1 MYGFSSNN
9 ISHTS
14 NMSFEEVLDKLG
26 ENSIETS
33 KETVRILL
41 KIADNILK
49 QPENVKIRTLQKSNH
64 IISKKVLQV
73 NGGSLCLR
81 LMGFV
86 ENGTCFTL
94 PNVDNLSSVQS
105 TKDVLLIW
113 LESVH
118 SSPQNEDVEDKL
130 NRNKEISC
138 LTNVS
143 SKKID
148 SQNSVKIKPVALPP
162 LVPLYKNHFL
172 HSIESHFHNALQYE
186 NKDLQNRAKSLIPL
200 HTLEEGALRRFRMLQ
215 KRIKKDKLNN
225 IDISIQ
231 DMLILELLEWFKE
244 DFFTWVNSPECEHCG
259 SETKFSHMSTDKNLL
274 VYTNRVELHRCVSC
288 RQFTPFPRYNDL
300 NILLETRR
308 GRCGEW
314 ANTFTLLCRALNWD
328 ARFIMDETD
337 HVWTEVYSFA
347 RRKWLHCDSCENICD
362 KPLIYESGWKKKI
375 SYVIAYS
382 GEEVQDVTWRYTS
395 HHKDI
400 LKNRNK
406 CTEQELIEALFKLR
420 EIRQKDFSEARK
432 KFLNKRLLDE
442 LVEFMTE
449 RKPDDEENQG
459 RQSGDLDWRLLRGET
474 TDSDGEHQHVWSIN
488 PDDPNDKTVTI
499 QYSSSSDVYQM
510 LVNGKKSTE
519 MKHWSS
525 GTFNHSNILMK
536 KELDWKQVYL
546 ARQEGGSEGTITWK
560 FQIQS
565 EERRLTTIEVNFL
578 FSTFENGNVNVKL
591 DSGDLSLEITK
602 EANAFKTSAFAGSS
616 NISLTASL
624 SGGKG
629 DTSWQHAQLFRQ
641 PLNDDNYSFVITFSF
656 E

>member
-1 MYGFSSNN
+1 
-9 ISHTS
+9 
-14 NMSFEEVLDKLG
+14 
-26 ENSIETS
+26 
-33 KETVRILL
+33 
-41 KIADNILK
+41 
-49 QPENVKIRTLQKSNH
+49 
-64 IISKKVLQV
+64 
-73 NGGSLCLR
+73 
-81 LMGFV
+81 
-86 ENGTCFTL
+86 
-94 PNVDNLSSVQS
+94 
-105 TKDVLLIW
+105 
-113 LESVH
+113 
-118 SSPQNEDVEDKL
+118 
-130 NRNKEISC
+130 
-138 LTNVS
+138 
-143 SKKID
+143 
-148 SQNSVKIKPVALPP
+148 
-162 LVPLYKNHFL
+162 
-172 HSIESHFHNALQYE
+172 
-186 NKDLQNRAKSLIPL
+186 
-200 HTLEEGALRRFRMLQ
+200 MLQ

-565 EERRLTTIEVNFL
+565 EERRFTTIEVNFL

>member
-1 MYGFSSNN
+1 M
-9 ISHTS
+9 
-14 NMSFEEVLDKLG
+14 
-26 ENSIETS
+26 
-33 KETVRILL
+33 
-41 KIADNILK
+41 
-49 QPENVKIRTLQKSNH
+49 
-64 IISKKVLQV
+64 
-73 NGGSLCLR
+73 
-81 LMGFV
+81 
-86 ENGTCFTL
+86 
-94 PNVDNLSSVQS
+94 
-105 TKDVLLIW
+105 
-113 LESVH
+113 ESVH

-375 SYVIAYS
+375 SYVMAYS

>member
-1 MYGFSSNN
+1 
-9 ISHTS
+9 
-14 NMSFEEVLDKLG
+14 MSFEEVLDKLG